1 VAVKAKELRH
11 AVELDP
17 VGTLRTE
24 DGSALD
30 TAEPWTP
37 EHLLLAALLRCSVK
51 ALRYHADRA
60 GIAVKVDSGGA
71 ASLVTKRESDGRYG
85 VVSVDVSLDVELD
98 PRPVDDDLAEL
109 LQKAERDCFIGASL
123 RAEPSYHWSVRGAP
137 FETT

>member
-24 DGSALD
+24 NGSALD

-51 ALRYHADRA
+51 ALRYHADRL
-60 GIAVKVDSGGA
+60 GIDVNVDSGGA

-98 PRPVDDDLAEL
+98 PRPADGDLAEL

-123 RAEPSYHWSVRGAP
+123 RAEPSYLWSVGGVP
-137 FETT
+137 FDAT